1 MDRISIKGLEIFA
14 NHGVF
19 KEENVLGQKF
29 VINIDMYTSTRAAGI
44 RDDLK
49 LSIDYGAIC
58 NLVKKT
64 MKEHT
69 YKLIEAVAEEV
80 AANIL
85 LSYPTMSEVEVE
97 VEKPWAPVLMPL
109 QTVSV
114 KIRRKRHIAYL
125 GLGSNM
131 GDRESYLDFAI
142 DELNKDEYTKVTKVS
157 DFIETKPYGGVEQDD
172 FLNGCIEVETLHS
185 PDELLHLINAIEK
198 DAGRE
203 RFIHWGPRTLD
214 IDILLYDD
222 LVCDEENLHI
232 PHMEMCKREFVLEPL
247 SNIAGYKRHPINGRT
262 IRELLDELERNEE

>member
-29 VINIDMYTSTRAAGI
+29 VINIDMYTSTRAAGDAGMI
-44 RDDLK
+44 MK

-58 NLVKKT
+58 NLVEKT

-69 YKLIEAVAEEV
+69 YKLIEAVAEKV

-142 DELNKDEYTKVTKVS
+142 DELNKDEYTKVTKVQIS
-157 DFIETKPYGGVEQDD
+157 SRQSRMVAWNRMTFFKWLYRGRDTSF
-172 FLNGCIEVETLHS
+172 
-185 PDELLHLINAIEK
+185 
-198 DAGRE
+198 AG
-203 RFIHWGPRTLD
+203 
-214 IDILLYDD
+214 
-222 LVCDEENLHI
+222 
-232 PHMEMCKREFVLEPL
+232 
-247 SNIAGYKRHPINGRT
+247 
-262 IRELLDELERNEE
+262 

>member
-58 NLVKKT
+58 NLVEKT

-157 DFIETKPYGGVEQDD
+157 DFIETEPYGGVEQDD

-203 RFIHWGPRTLD
+203 RLIHWGPRTLD
-214 IDILLYDD
+214 IDCVLSPSSMTLTAATA
-222 LVCDEENLHI
+222 VFATLHCF
-232 PHMEMCKREFVLEPL
+232 HGFRL
-247 SNIAGYKRHPINGRT
+247 R
-262 IRELLDELERNEE
+262 

>member
-58 NLVKKT
+58 NLVEKT

-157 DFIETKPYGGVEQDD
+157 DFIETEPYGTG
-172 FLNGCIEVETLHS
+172 
-185 PDELLHLINAIEK
+185 
-198 DAGRE
+198 
-203 RFIHWGPRTLD
+203 
-214 IDILLYDD
+214 
-222 LVCDEENLHI
+222 
-232 PHMEMCKREFVLEPL
+232 
-247 SNIAGYKRHPINGRT
+247 
-262 IRELLDELERNEE
+262 

>member
-1 MDRISIKGLEIFA
+1 
-14 NHGVF
+14 
-19 KEENVLGQKF
+19 
-29 VINIDMYTSTRAAGI
+29 
-44 RDDLK
+44 
-49 LSIDYGAIC
+49 
-58 NLVKKT
+58 

-157 DFIETKPYGGVEQDD
+157 DFIETEPYGGVEQDD
-172 FLNGCIEVETLHS
+172 F
-185 PDELLHLINAIEK
+185 
-198 DAGRE
+198 
-203 RFIHWGPRTLD
+203 
-214 IDILLYDD
+214 
-222 LVCDEENLHI
+222 
-232 PHMEMCKREFVLEPL
+232 
-247 SNIAGYKRHPINGRT
+247 
-262 IRELLDELERNEE
+262 